1 MCFMYNRE
9 MTSIDL
15 EDARR
20 FVETALIVG
29 MPVKAYVMFATHFT
43 RNSSA

>member
-1 MCFMYNRE
+1 MCSMYNRE
-9 MTSIDL
+9 KISTDL